1 MGEKKVEGSEGKK
14 KGGKRKPT
22 GRIGGE
28 KKNS

>member
-1 MGEKKVEGSEGKK
+1 MGERKVEGSEGKK
-14 KGGKRKPT
+14 KGGKRKLA